1 MSHHGCNDVYYRVL
15 FCDIF
20 FQTFAVSTCSP
31 SPIQKIEH
39 LQEMRISRRI
49 LHKRYGHQKINRSVL
64 TSSDD
69 VQSLHTQASI
79 VGAGLAGSL
88 LAVYLRRRGYSV
100 DVFEKLEDMRKCT
113 EGGGRSINL
122 VLTSRGLHALDQVGL
137 KETVENITVP
147 VYGRALH
154 SVDGEVVMYVAFSLV
169 RTTVS

>member
-1 MSHHGCNDVYYRVL
+1 M
-15 FCDIF
+15 
-20 FQTFAVSTCSP
+20 
-31 SPIQKIEH
+31 
-39 LQEMRISRRI
+39 
-49 LHKRYGHQKINRSVL
+49 
-64 TSSDD
+64 
-69 VQSLHTQASI
+69 
-79 VGAGLAGSL
+79 GAGLAGSL

>member
-1 MSHHGCNDVYYRVL
+1 
-15 FCDIF
+15 
-20 FQTFAVSTCSP
+20 
-31 SPIQKIEH
+31 
-39 LQEMRISRRI
+39 MRISRRI
-49 LHKRYGHQKINRSVL
+49 LHKRYGHQINRSVL
-64 TSSDD
+64 ISSDGT
-69 VQSLHTQASI
+69 QSLHTQASI

-154 SVDGEVVMYVAFSLV
+154 SVDGEVVMYVAISLRSNNRHTHTHAQSTL
-169 RTTVS
+169 RTR